1 MWKSISTE
9 LLDGYLFSCIF
20 SSLSMCNFLTFE
32 QIGFA
37 FIHQH
42 RHPPQI
48 FLFSN
53 LLYSLSPRVALTDS
67 KCFERHGTHLPSDW
81 TLNYYKTVLFCFVL
95 FSSWN
100 YIGSLGIYILFE
112 TNPPVSRNQC
122 RISIPKDLPGLICDN
137 TQKSRKGEN
146 VLTFQIVKGECFIL

>member
-1 MWKSISTE
+1 MPAVNQCTFIFFSQISWDVKWVLYVKEHLYRITWWVS
-9 LLDGYLFSCIF
+9 FSCIF

-32 QIGFA
+32 QIGFP

-67 KCFERHGTHLPSDW
+67 KCFEKHGTHLTSDW
-81 TLNYYKTVLFCFVL
+81 TLNYNKTVLFCLVF
-95 FSSWN
+95 F
-100 YIGSLGIYILFE
+100 F
-112 TNPPVSRNQC
+112 
-122 RISIPKDLPGLICDN
+122 
-137 TQKSRKGEN
+137 
-146 VLTFQIVKGECFIL
+146 FILKLYWITWHIHSFWNQPSSFP